1 VRDLAAMA
9 RGRVDEALVS
19 AADDGGAVQ
28 RELDR
33 RRRRLRHPLALGDRF
48 YSHTFP
54 FT

>member
-1 VRDLAAMA
+1 MA
-9 RGRVDEALVS
+9 CGRVDEALVS
-19 AADDGGAVQ
+19 AANNGGAVQ

-33 RRRRLRHPLALGDRF
+33 FRRRLRHHRALDDRF